1 MIALDKGPGVRP
13 IVIGETLRRVI
24 WKAVCMATRFDA
36 ALVCGSDRL
45 CMSLRLSIEG
55 AIHGMIEMLSTH
67 QDKDSRWGMLC
78 VDAANAFNSLNH
90 AAMFLHAHVL
100 WA

>member
-1 MIALDKGPGVRP
+1 
-13 IVIGETLRRVI
+13 
-24 WKAVCMATRFDA
+24 MATRFDA

-45 CMSLRLSIEG
+45 CVSLRLSIEG

-67 QDKDSRWGMLC
+67 QDKDSRWGVLC

-100 WA
+100 WL